1 MLLYLQI
8 ALTILSALC
17 VALVMPLGVWLG
29 WTWAI
34 VLALA
39 AVAFF
44 MLMKICK
51 QTREFRGETDNF
63 DNSTDGSTDNDEQ
76 KNKNEEQDVT
86 ENR

>member
-51 QTREFRGETDNF
+51 QTREFRGETDDF
-63 DNSTDGSTDNDEQ
+63 DKQADEH
-76 KNKNEEQDVT
+76 T
-86 ENR
+86 ENNNVEQSANIDINSDNR

>member
-8 ALTILSALC
+8 AFTILSALC
-17 VALVMPLGVWLG
+17 VALVMPLGAWLG

-34 VLALA
+34 VLTLA

-51 QTREFRGETDNF
+51 QTRELRGETDETVDSQNAPT
-63 DNSTDGSTDNDEQ
+63 NAETDEKTDNP
-76 KNKNEEQDVT
+76 
-86 ENR
+86 